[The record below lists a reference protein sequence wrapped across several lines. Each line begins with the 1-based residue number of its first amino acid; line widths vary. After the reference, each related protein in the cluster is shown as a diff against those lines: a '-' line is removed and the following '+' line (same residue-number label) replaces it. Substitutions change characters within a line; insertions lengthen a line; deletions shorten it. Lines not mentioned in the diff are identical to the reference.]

1 MEGKI
6 LTTNYPSEVTIFTA
20 NFWKLITIHN
30 LQWLNSRPATV
41 KNATLYFH
49 LLS

>member
-6 LTTNYPSEVTIFTA
+6 LIANYPSEVTIFTA
-20 NFWKLITIHN
+20 NSWKLIAIRD
-30 LQWLNSRPATV
+30 LRWLNLRPAAG